1 MGDRVPING
10 LSCCRIYKSV
20 VCLPVAAIYQDTI
33 VGHSVIYLVVVIT
46 SCAEGYPAFDSQDGY
61 LAFAVKVIP
70 AHDRRSG
77 NAFFLSFAII
87 KQ

>member
-33 VGHSVIYLVVVIT
+33 VGHAVIYLVVVMT
-46 SCAEGYPAFDSQDGY
+46 SCPEGYPAFDSQDGY
-61 LAFAVKVIP
+61 LAFAVIKLYLHTIVGP
-70 AHDRRSG
+70 AMFS
-77 NAFFLSFAII
+77 FCLSPS
-87 KQ
+87 